1 VLRFA
6 VRRLLL
12 LVPILIGLSL
22 LVFIWIRALPG
33 SPAESLLGER
43 ATDESIAQVRD
54 QYGLDEPIYVQYW
67 NYLQTTFGEGNLGTS
82 IASRRPITEEIKDR
96 FPATIELAVGAM
108 LFATL
113 IGIPLGFIAAK
124 RHGST
129 VDHASLFVS
138 LIGVSIPIFFLAII
152 LKWVFSVELGWLPSV
167 GRQDVLIDAEHP
179 TNFYILDGIITRN
192 WEATWDAIKHLILPA
207 IALGSIPLAIIA
219 RITRA
224 SVLDVQNEDY
234 VRTARAKGLAA
245 RTVDSR
251 HVLRNAML
259 PISTIVGLQVGLLLS
274 GAILTE
280 TVFAWPGIGTWLQQA
295 IENRDYPVIQG
306 GVLFVA
312 IVVVFVNLLVDI
324 SYGLLNPR
332 IRLAGR

>member
-22 LVFIWIRALPG
+22 LIFVWIRALPG

-43 ATDESIAQVRD
+43 ADEQSIAQIRD
-54 QYGLDEPIYVQYW
+54 QLGLDDPFYVQYGR
-67 NYLQTTFGEGNLGTS
+67 YLQTLASGELGTS
-82 IASRRPITEEIKDR
+82 IATRRQITDEFKER
-96 FPATIELAVGAM
+96 FPATVELSLAAG
-108 LFATL
+108 LFAVL
-113 IGIPLGFIAAK
+113 VGIPLGFFAAK
-124 RHGST
+124 RYGSALDHGSL
-129 VDHASLFVS
+129 VLSL
-138 LIGVSIPIFFLAII
+138 LGVSIPIFFLALI
-152 LKWVFSVELGWLPSV
+152 LKYIFAVRLGWLPSV

-179 TNFYILDGIITRN
+179 TNFYVLDGIITRN
-192 WEATWDAIKHLILPA
+192 WEAAWDAVKHLILPA
-207 IALGSIPLAIIA
+207 IALGTIPLALIA

-234 VRTARAKGLAA
+234 VRTARAKGISGGE
-245 RTVDSR
+245 VDRR
-251 HVLRNAML
+251 HILRNALL
-259 PISTIVGLQVGLLLS
+259 PVSTVVGLQVGLLLS

-280 TVFAWPGIGTWLQQA
+280 TVFAIPGIGTWIYEA
-295 IENRDYPVIQG
+295 IQNRDYPVLQG
-306 GVLFVA
+306 GILFIA
-312 IVVVFVNLLVDI
+312 VVVVLVNLVVDL